1 MQQYWANNGWSLLS
15 LKRKHFR
22 TKELFGVQSGKLYID
37 SLTSRHFSG
46 EGMRTCFSL
55 VQSRYN
61 IPMGFLSGTFSTN
74 IRSVVYFSNDEEK
87 NGTSRKHKHYWQIE
101 KLRFEKKVARG
112 TPCSWVFISSKSKI
126 DIRRKLSLSILTLDD
141 KIDIRRKLS
150 LSIVTLDDKID
161 IRRKLSL
168 LIVTLDDKI
177 DV

>member
-1 MQQYWANNGWSLLS
+1 
-15 LKRKHFR
+15 
-22 TKELFGVQSGKLYID
+22 
-37 SLTSRHFSG
+37 
-46 EGMRTCFSL
+46 
-55 VQSRYN
+55 
-61 IPMGFLSGTFSTN
+61 MGFLSGTFSTN

-101 KLRFEKKVARG
+101 KLQFEKKVARG

-141 KIDIRRKLS
+141 KIGIRRKLS
-150 LSIVTLDDKID
+150 LSIVTLDAKID